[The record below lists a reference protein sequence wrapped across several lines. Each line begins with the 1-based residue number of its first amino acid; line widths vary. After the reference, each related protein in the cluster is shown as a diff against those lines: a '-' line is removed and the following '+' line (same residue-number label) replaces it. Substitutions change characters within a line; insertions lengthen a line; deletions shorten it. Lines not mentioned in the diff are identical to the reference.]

1 MYRIILAHH
10 NETSIKLICDMKIAW
25 FFRACINGFNLSSL
39 FYERRSRCID
49 KSFIIKEI
57 TLLPSLYEIGIQ
69 FLIVSGW
76 YMSLCKHIQ
85 CNISPEMISY
95 KDIFNRILLILHLQ
109 TQWKRRMIYGYCAL
123 RCSILFILNHIS
135 FLLLMY
141 HFKYIPK
148 FETSRSPSLI
158 RNCMNLYFWLA

>member
-1 MYRIILAHH
+1 MYIWKENLIKRNSISNYGNICVNMIVFFMPKSVIQNSLIVAHC
-10 NETSIKLICDMKIAW
+10 NETRIKFICVMKISW
-25 FFRACINGFNLSSL
+25 FFCACINGFNLSFL
-39 FYERRSRCID
+39 FYLKRSRCID

-109 TQWKRRMIYGYCAL
+109 TQWKGWFMDIAR
-123 RCSILFILNHIS
+123 
-135 FLLLMY
+135 
-141 HFKYIPK
+141 YI
-148 FETSRSPSLI
+148 TQ
-158 RNCMNLYFWLA
+158 